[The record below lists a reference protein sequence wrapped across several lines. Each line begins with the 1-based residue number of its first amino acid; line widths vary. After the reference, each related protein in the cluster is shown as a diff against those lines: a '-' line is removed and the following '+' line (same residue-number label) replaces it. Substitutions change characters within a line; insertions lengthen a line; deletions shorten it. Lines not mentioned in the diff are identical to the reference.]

1 MEREDVDLDKN
12 APFLFGLL
20 LVALVDLLRRRLL
33 PLTLVLLLSER
44 FLSEIEFLLLHFPRE
59 RFDVETRNLSRLL
72 SLVRIFGDGR
82 LVKNVVP
89 DFFSRRFGDFALLR
103 RLLWPRMVLVL
114 DDLFI
119 L

>member
-1 MEREDVDLDKN
+1 VEREDVDLDKN

-89 DFFSRRFGDFALLR
+89 D
-103 RLLWPRMVLVL
+103 
-114 DDLFI
+114 
-119 L
+119 